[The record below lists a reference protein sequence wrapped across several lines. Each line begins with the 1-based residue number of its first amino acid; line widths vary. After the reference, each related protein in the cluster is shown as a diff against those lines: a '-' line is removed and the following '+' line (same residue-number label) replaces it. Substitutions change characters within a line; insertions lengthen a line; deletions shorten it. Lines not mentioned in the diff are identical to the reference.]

1 MKTDAR
7 IDAYIDGKAAEFA
20 RPILRQLR
28 AVIHEACPDCEE
40 TLKWSMPSFLYK
52 GQILAGMASFKA
64 HATFHY
70 WLGRKVVDT
79 GDKADTGMGQFG
91 RLTSVDDLPDRET
104 LLSLT
109 RKAMSL
115 VDEGVKPDHKSSKP
129 PLTVPQD
136 LRAAIAAEPAAKAT
150 WDAFPP
156 SGKREYVEWVTEAK
170 RDETR
175 AKRLAQTIAQ
185 LKEGKRRH
193 WKYEH
198 C

>member
-40 TLKWSMPSFLYK
+40 TLKWGMPSFLYK

-129 PLTVPQD
+129 PLTVPTD
-136 LRAAIAAEPAAKAT
+136 LQAAIAAEPAARAT

>member
-7 IDAYIDGKAAEFA
+7 IDAYIEDKAADFA
-20 RPILRQLR
+20 RPILRHLR

-40 TLKWSMPSFLYK
+40 TLKWGMPAFLYK

-70 WLGRKVVDT
+70 WLGNKVVDT

-104 LLSLT
+104 LLACT
-109 RKAMSL
+109 RKAMQL
-115 VDEGVKPDHKSSKP
+115 TDEGVRPARASGKP
-129 PLTVPQD
+129 PFAVPQD
-136 LRAAIAAEPAAKAT
+136 LQAAIDAEPAAKVT

-156 SGKREYVEWVTEAK
+156 SCRREYVEWLTEAK
-170 RDETR
+170 REETR
-175 AKRLAQTIAQ
+175 TKRLHQTIAQ
-185 LKEGKRRH
+185 LREGKRRY
-193 WKYEH
+193 WKYEN